1 MEPLILAIDL
11 GTSGPKIALVTPQG
25 QVRDCRVGECRLTVL
40 PGGGVEQDPE
50 AWWVAIRTTLAELL
64 AANPGAPDRI
74 AAIGCTSQWSGT
86 VAVDE
91 AGRPLMN
98 AIIWMDSRGAPYV
111 AAITGG
117 LLKLQ
122 GYGLRRLIT
131 WLRLTGGIPVHSGK
145 DSIAHILFIKHERP
159 DIYRRA
165 HRFLEPKDYLNLRLT
180 GLTAASHESITLHWL
195 TDNRDIH
202 NIRYDDRLLRWA
214 TIDRAKLPD
223 LRRATDILGPI
234 RPDVARELG
243 LPPDIPVIVGTPD
256 MHSAAVGSGA
266 VGDFEPHLYIGTSS
280 WLTCHVPTKKTDLFH
295 NMASLPSAVPGKYFI
310 ADEQETAGA
319 CLAFLRD
326 NILYADDLLARD
338 RRVPNVYPLFDRMVA
353 SVEPGSGKLIF
364 TPWLHGERTPVDDRH
379 VRGGFHNLSLRHTR
393 ADMIRAVF
401 EGVAYNSRW
410 LLRYVERFTG
420 RRLDDIH
427 MVGGGAKSDVW
438 CQIHAD
444 VLNRTIRQ
452 VQDPVQVNVR
462 GIALLAAVA
471 TGLITFDQIGDVA
484 IANTFHPNPAN
495 RPIYDE
501 LFAAY
506 ETIYKQNRRLYA
518 RLNRDET

>member
-1 MEPLILAIDL
+1 
-11 GTSGPKIALVTPQG
+11 
-25 QVRDCRVGECRLTVL
+25 
-40 PGGGVEQDPE
+40 
-50 AWWVAIRTTLAELL
+50 
-64 AANPGAPDRI
+64 
-74 AAIGCTSQWSGT
+74 
-86 VAVDE
+86 
-91 AGRPLMN
+91 
-98 AIIWMDSRGAPYV
+98 
-111 AAITGG
+111 
-117 LLKLQ
+117 
-122 GYGLRRLIT
+122 
-131 WLRLTGGIPVHSGK
+131 
-145 DSIAHILFIKHERP
+145 
-159 DIYRRA
+159 
-165 HRFLEPKDYLNLRLT
+165 
-180 GLTAASHESITLHWL
+180 
-195 TDNRDIH
+195 
-202 NIRYDDRLLRWA
+202 
-214 TIDRAKLPD
+214 
-223 LRRATDILGPI
+223 
-234 RPDVARELG
+234 
-243 LPPDIPVIVGTPD
+243 
-256 MHSAAVGSGA
+256 
-266 VGDFEPHLYIGTSS
+266 
-280 WLTCHVPTKKTDLFH
+280 
-295 NMASLPSAVPGKYFI
+295 VPGKYFI

-338 RRVPNVYPLFDRMVA
+338 QSVPNVYPLFDRMVA

-501 LFAAY
+501 LFDAY
-506 ETIYKQNRRLYA
+506 VTIYKQNNAIYR
-518 RLNRDET
+518 RLNRG